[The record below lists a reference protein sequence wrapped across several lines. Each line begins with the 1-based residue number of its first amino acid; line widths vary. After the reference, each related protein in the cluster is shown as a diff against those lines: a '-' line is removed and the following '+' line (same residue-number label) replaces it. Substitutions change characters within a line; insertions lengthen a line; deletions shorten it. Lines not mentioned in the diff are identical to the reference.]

1 MGYWKEGV
9 ICMTVIK
16 SLVRENA
23 VGNRMEAVILQG
35 PEGLSIKYY
44 INHSYKHEDIFKK
57 RDLNFVEGVANAW
70 LSEVKT
76 LNG

>member
-1 MGYWKEGV
+1 MGYRKEGV
-9 ICMTVIK
+9 NCMTVIK

-23 VGNRMEAVILQG
+23 AGNRMEAIILER

-70 LSEVKT
+70 LSEVKN

>member
-1 MGYWKEGV
+1 MGYRKEGV
-9 ICMTVIK
+9 NYMTVIK

-23 VGNRMEAVILQG
+23 AGNRMEAIILER

-70 LSEVKT
+70 LSEVKN